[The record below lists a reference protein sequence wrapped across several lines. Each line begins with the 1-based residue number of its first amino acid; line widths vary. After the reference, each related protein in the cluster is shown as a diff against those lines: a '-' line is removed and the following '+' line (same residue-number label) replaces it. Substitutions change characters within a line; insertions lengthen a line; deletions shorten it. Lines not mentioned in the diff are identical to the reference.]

1 MKKFIIIVVLFLFST
16 FTIASAIENQICGIG
31 TRLLKDPFGK
41 KTFILQV
48 LPNSPAEK
56 YNIPVGAEIIAV
68 NDVKTKKYS
77 LSQISEMIIGQ
88 EGTTV
93 NLLIKY
99 NGNKTNYAITRAKVN
114 IPQAKVD
121 KTFDLHWHQVVP
133 DGMDDNYIPDQIAG
147 KVSRDY
153 YLQYVVPINYWY
165 NRKISFKKGY
175 DACMSYSKTEQ
186 NSCLMNLVNREITK
200 TDNDR
205 QMEMQQQMVRQQATQ
220 NFVNTMN
227 QIQTNTNLNNINN
240 SLQQQNFHLQNTNM
254 QLYNINNSLRGW

>member
-1 MKKFIIIVVLFLFST
+1 MRKLIIILTILF
-16 FTIASAIENQICGIG
+16 FTVTVASAIENQVCGIG
-31 TRLLKDPFGK
+31 ARLLKDPFGK

-56 YNIPVGAEIIAV
+56 YNLPVGAEIISV
-68 NDVKTKKYS
+68 NDVKTKSYNI
-77 LSQISEMIIGQ
+77 SQISEMITGQ

-99 NGNKTNYAITRAKVN
+99 NGKKTNYEITRAKVN
-114 IPQAKVD
+114 IPQKKED
-121 KTFDLHWHQVVP
+121 KNFNLHWNQVAP
-133 DGMDDNYIPDQIAG
+133 EGIADDIYIPNSIASR
-147 KVSRDY
+147 VSRNY
-153 YLQYVVPINYWY
+153 YLQYVAPVNYWVE
-165 NRKISFKKGY
+165 RKAGFKKGY
-175 DACMSYSKTEQ
+175 DACMSYQKTDQ
-186 NSCLMNLVNREITK
+186 NSCLMNLVNREIAK

-205 QMEMQQQMVRQQATQ
+205 QMEMQQEMARQQATQ

-240 SLQQQNFHLQNTNM
+240 SLQQQNFQLQNTNM